1 MHWINYTLLIISG
14 LSAGAIT
21 AAAYVAFIAMLG
33 IFPKFAE
40 KTKTAHEC
48 MLYESCLFL
57 GVLTS
62 TFLQFFASY
71 TSAGLG
77 ESLLPPTVI
86 GNGILILIGLFGGIY
101 IGFLIGGLSEILNVI
116 PIYARITHI
125 GQKIG
130 YIIFF
135 IALGKGISTLLQFWV
150 LDA

>member
-1 MHWINYTLLIISG
+1 MHWLNYILLTLSG
-14 LSAGAIT
+14 FSAGFVT

-40 KTKTAHEC
+40 KTKTAGKC
-48 MLYESCLFL
+48 ILYENCLII
-57 GVLTS
+57 GILTA

-77 ESLLPPTVI
+77 ENMLPPTAI
-86 GNGILILIGLFGGIY
+86 GILLLVITGLFGGIY

-125 GQKIG
+125 GQKIS

-135 IALGKGISTLLQFWV
+135 IALGKGLFTLLQFLM
-150 LDA
+150 LDV